1 MNGVVQHDQSPLEHR
16 WRRGGAAHAEHRPPP
31 RDGERQQHARVVV
44 RGRAQHV
51 EHGRIAGGLARER
64 SDVTPWY
71 GHETVTTGGSG
82 PPSSPRSE
90 PATESKTNVG
100 TAMAVSFN
108 QYWNAWTK
116 VIERI
121 PPDTTLT
128 ITIAP
133 TTNGPT
139 QTGTPKRVF
148 RARPA
153 P

>member
-1 MNGVVQHDQSPLEHR
+1 MATTVCC
-16 WRRGGAAHAEHRPPP
+16 
-31 RDGERQQHARVVV
+31 
-44 RGRAQHV
+44 
-51 EHGRIAGGLARER
+51 
-64 SDVTPWY
+64 
-71 GHETVTTGGSG
+71 VTTGGSG